1 MCIRDRI
8 IQAGEQAT
16 FSVQRIDATEPTTP
30 ATAAWTQGML
40 LADGMPLGVLAA
52 ELARYRKGVLRC
64 DPAVANL
71 RVSGTFPLADTD
83 RSLAMLAA
91 TYPVVVASRLGGYW
105 VTLGPA

>member
-1 MCIRDRI
+1 
-8 IQAGEQAT
+8 
-16 FSVQRIDATEPTTP
+16 
-30 ATAAWTQGML
+30 ML

>member
-1 MCIRDRI
+1 M
-8 IQAGEQAT
+8 
-16 FSVQRIDATEPTTP
+16 
-30 ATAAWTQGML
+30 
-40 LADGMPLGVLAA
+40 
-52 ELARYRKGVLRC
+52 
-64 DPAVANL
+64 ANL